1 MAIEEKAAAAGLV
14 LQHEAGATRWAFA
27 AGSAGP
33 RFRMAPP
40 AQPDDSTAAS
50 GGVIAVETRFGLG
63 LVAARPFA
71 AGEVLLTDRWLVG
84 VRMLDESGRAAQDD
98 PHKEHAKAGDEERVF
113 ICRRVQSPA
122 RVRVDALGFQ
132 LAPLLLC
139 RAQPP
144 H

>member
-50 GGVIAVETRFGLG
+50 GGVIAVET
-63 LVAARPFA
+63 
-71 AGEVLLTDRWLVG
+71 GEAV
-84 VRMLDESGRAAQDD
+84 
-98 PHKEHAKAGDEERVF
+98 P
-113 ICRRVQSPA
+113 
-122 RVRVDALGFQ
+122 VRVVPGTGRGRLHLVEPDS
-132 LAPLLLC
+132 LAGHFV
-139 RAQPP
+139 AGG
-144 H
+144 